1 MRSTRYGKAAAL
13 LIPLFVVAAL
23 AAGCS
28 GKVSVGENVVDQAEL
43 ETGVATQ
50 LEETVGQAPASVSC
64 EDDLTAEVDAE
75 VDAEVRCTVTADDG
89 SEFGAT
95 VTVDSVDDT
104 DVQYSVQ
111 IDES

>member
-13 LIPLFVVAAL
+13 LVPLFLVAAI

-64 EDDLTAEVDAE
+64 EDDLAAE
-75 VDAEVRCTVTADDG
+75 VDAEVRCTVTSDDG
-89 SEFGAT
+89 SEIGAT

-104 DVQYSVQ
+104 DVQYSIQV
-111 IDES
+111 DES

>member
-13 LIPLFVVAAL
+13 LVPLFVVAAL

-75 VDAEVRCTVTADDG
+75 VRCTVTSDDG
-89 SEFGAT
+89 SEIGAT

-104 DVQYSVQ
+104 DVQYSIQV
-111 IDES
+111 DES

>member
-13 LIPLFVVAAL
+13 LVPLFVVAAL

-28 GKVSVGENVVDQAEL
+28 GKVSVGENAVSQADL

-64 EDDLTAEVDAE
+64 EDDLAAE
-75 VDAEVRCTVTADDG
+75 VDAEVRCTVTSDDG
-89 SEFGAT
+89 SEIGAT

-104 DVQYSVQ
+104 DVQYSIQV
-111 IDES
+111 DES